1 MWKGHRF
8 AYLLPPNKKSLLMK
22 FFPNWNT
29 TKFFPLVKS
38 LQADALV
45 ENGILIRRNKFKI
58 RYITAYLENVKAEM
72 GDVVR

>member
-1 MWKGHRF
+1 
-8 AYLLPPNKKSLLMK
+8 MK

-45 ENGILIRRNKFKI
+45 ENGILIRRNKLKI
-58 RYITAYLENVKAEM
+58 RYYTTANLENVKAEM
-72 GDVVR
+72 GAVV